1 MAKIKRCI
9 SIDEDVWEK
18 AGGKLENR
26 SAFIENQLR
35 LAVDLANDEE
45 DELLKK
51 KKKKREEINVLE
63 DELCSYRKKR
73 LKKSQENHLFDTAMI
88 SINRLYTNLGEVGKN
103 QIKNIA
109 RSNHIPYDLL
119 LNHCYEQNIK
129 IVNFGAVPKK

>member
-9 SIDEDVWEK
+9 SIDEEVWEK

-26 SAFIENQLR
+26 SAFIEHQLR

-45 DELLKK
+45 DAILKTIAE
-51 KKKKREEINVLE
+51 KREEINVLE

-73 LKKSQENHLFDTAMI
+73 LQKSQENHLFDTAMV
-88 SINRLYTNLGEVGKN
+88 SINRLHENLGEVGKN

-109 RSNHIPYDLL
+109 KRNRIPYDLL
-119 LNHCYEQNIK
+119 LNHCYEQNLK
-129 IVNFGAVPKK
+129 IVNFGAVPKR